1 MHSRFK
7 RDLDP
12 LDRELLERAFEG
24 AWAVVKENGSLVD
37 LDSDQA
43 LEETLRRELI
53 EIACSNGVSDAETS
67 IDEALKNVPTS
78 EGLRRSQPPISD

>member
-1 MHSRFK
+1 MHSRFN

-12 LDRELLERAFEG
+12 LDRELLERAFEY
-24 AWAVVKENGSLVD
+24 AWAVVKENGSPVD

-43 LEETLRRELI
+43 LEATLRRELI
-53 EIACSNGVSDAETS
+53 EIACSNGVSDAETL

>member
-1 MHSRFK
+1 MHSFK

-12 LDRELLERAFEG
+12 LDRELLERALEG

-37 LDSDQA
+37 LDSHQA

-53 EIACSNGVSDAETS
+53 EIASSNGVSDVETL
-67 IDEALKNVPTS
+67 IDEALRTS
-78 EGLRRSQPPISD
+78 RG